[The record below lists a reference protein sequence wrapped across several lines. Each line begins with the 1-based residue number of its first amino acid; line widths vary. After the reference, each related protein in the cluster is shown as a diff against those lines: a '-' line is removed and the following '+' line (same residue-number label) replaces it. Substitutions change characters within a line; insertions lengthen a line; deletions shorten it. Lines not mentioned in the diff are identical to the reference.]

1 MENWNTHFTHFKCKG
16 DDLIMNKQQIRKGAA
31 YIRYSN
37 SQQDNNSVEIQ
48 LQAIKEYA
56 KENNIDIVKI
66 YEDGTGANATERNQF
81 ESMIKDSN
89 LDSFDV
95 VLVQKIDRFARNT
108 MDFLNYEKELNDNGV
123 NLIAVEQPFGN
134 SPAEKVSRKIMI
146 AMIQMFDEI
155 DAKKGK
161 M

>member
-1 MENWNTHFTHFKCKG
+1 MENWNTYFTHFKCKG

-48 LQAIKEYA
+48 LQAIEEYA

-66 YEDGTGANATERNQF
+66 YEDGTGANATERYQF
-81 ESMIKDSN
+81 ENMIKDSN
-89 LDSFDV
+89 IDLFDI
-95 VLVQKIDRFARNT
+95 VLTQRIDRFARNIT
-108 MDFLNYEKELNDNGV
+108 EFLNYEQQLNDNGV
-123 NLIAVEQPFGN
+123 DLIAAEQPFGN
-134 SPAEKVSRKIMI
+134 SPADKLAKNLID
-146 AMIQMFDEI
+146 AMSQMFTE
-155 DAKKGK
+155 KES